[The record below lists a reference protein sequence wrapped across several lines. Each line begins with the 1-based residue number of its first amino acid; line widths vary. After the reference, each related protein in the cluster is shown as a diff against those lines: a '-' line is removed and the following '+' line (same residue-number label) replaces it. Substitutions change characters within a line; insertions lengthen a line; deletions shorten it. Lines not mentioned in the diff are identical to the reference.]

1 MDLLSLLPQFLA
13 NGVVTGASYVLVAVG
28 LTLVISTLHIFNFA
42 HGEFYMLGGY
52 AAATA
57 ATVWGLPV
65 VPTLIVS
72 VACLVAFGML
82 VERVV
87 FQPLAKRDHSS
98 TIIASFGLS
107 ALLQNGA
114 LVVFGAEPVST
125 RTDLSN
131 VSVHLGPVFL
141 TGQRLLIVVVTAVV
155 VLALFLVLRYTWT
168 GRAMRAMAQHP
179 TVAQISGV
187 NVRSIAI
194 VTFAVSAGMAG
205 LAGALMSSVFLVQP
219 SSGATL
225 VMKAFTVIIL
235 GGMGS
240 VGGAVVAGVGL
251 GIVESLVSGY
261 VDNGLRDMVGFFL
274 VIVMLLLRPQ
284 GLFGHSTERS

>member
-1 MDLLSLLPQFLA
+1 
-13 NGVVTGASYVLVAVG
+13 
-28 LTLVISTLHIFNFA
+28 
-42 HGEFYMLGGY
+42 
-52 AAATA
+52 
-57 ATVWGLPV
+57 
-65 VPTLIVS
+65 
-72 VACLVAFGML
+72 
-82 VERVV
+82 
-87 FQPLAKRDHSS
+87 
-98 TIIASFGLS
+98 
-107 ALLQNGA
+107 
-114 LVVFGAEPVST
+114 
-125 RTDLSN
+125 
-131 VSVHLGPVFL
+131 
-141 TGQRLLIVVVTAVV
+141 VVVTAVV

-179 TVAQISGV
+179 TLAQISGV